1 MFLTLRL
8 GNFKTNLKAHSI
20 LTVQM
25 TTQGKINRTPDYCSL
40 GRDRESEGHHMA
52 NGDQSLI
59 HGVCLDNSPISLKGV
74 TGGIG
79 LFSDIIPLGVKIDL
93 AQQYFNSGPCGVET
107 P

>member
-1 MFLTLRL
+1 MFLTLKL

-59 HGVCLDNSPISLKGV
+59 HGVCLDNSPTSPKGV